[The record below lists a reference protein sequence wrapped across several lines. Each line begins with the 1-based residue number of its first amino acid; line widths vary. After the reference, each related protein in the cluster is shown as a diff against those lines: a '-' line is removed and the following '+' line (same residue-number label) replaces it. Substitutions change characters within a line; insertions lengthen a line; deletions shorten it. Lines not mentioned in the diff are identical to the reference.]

1 MFPAMNK
8 VEQLAVELLL
18 LTEQPLFS
26 RLTELGAMVKAGD
39 LTLNEYTE
47 IYMRVSQHL
56 EDQGDALH
64 FEDSADEEIFE

>member
-8 VEQLAVELLL
+8 VEQFAVELLL

-47 IYMRVSQHL
+47 IYTRVAQHL
-56 EDQGDALH
+56 EDQNDALH
-64 FEDSADEEIFE
+64 FEDPADEEIFE

>member
-1 MFPAMNK
+1 MFPTVNK

-18 LTEQPLFS
+18 LTKQPLFG
-26 RLTELGAMVKAGD
+26 RLTELGVMVKEGD

-64 FEDSADEEIFE
+64 FEDPADEEIFE